1 MIKFIKNLFGKKQ
14 KIKELEEQLQECGNK
29 LAERQEVINQTNAYW
44 KRKLYEATSGVKK
57 KPTKPKKKDL

>member
-1 MIKFIKNLFGKKQ
+1 MIKFIKDLFGRKQ

-44 KRKLYEATSGVKK
+44 KRKLYEAKSTTKSKTV
-57 KPTKPKKKDL
+57 KPKKKDL

>member
-44 KRKLYEATSGVKK
+44 KKKLYEAKSTPKNKAVK
-57 KPTKPKKKDL
+57 PRKKDL